1 MTEREKIAG
10 RLKRAAAR
18 TGKTQRTLADEIGV
32 CYATLN
38 NYLTGLRAV
47 PSDVLAALCRA
58 LELSPNTALGI
69 DPDSRTEQEM
79 QREWEED
86 TCRVALQ
93 TFGKE
98 SQVRMVFE
106 EMAELQKELCKNL
119 RDEPNRKHIIEEIAD
134 VEIMLEQMVQLYR
147 CRGMVDEVRREKLK
161 RLRGRMEKRG

>member
-1 MTEREKIAG
+1 MTEREKTAQ
-10 RLKRAAAR
+10 RLKRAAKRSDKSLRA
-18 TGKTQRTLADEIGV
+18 LAGEIGV
-32 CYATLN
+32 QYSTLSR
-38 NYLTGLRAV
+38 YIRGDHAI
-47 PSDVLAALCRA
+47 PSDILAALCKA
-58 LELSPNTALGI
+58 LAISPNTALGI
-69 DPDSRTEQEM
+69 DPDSRTEQEI

-98 SQVRMVFE
+98 SQICMVFE

-119 RDEPNRKHIIEEIAD
+119 RDEPNCEHIIEEIAD

-147 CRGMVDEVRREKLK
+147 CRDDVDDMRREKLK

>member
-18 TGKTQRTLADEIGV
+18 SGKTQKALADETGIN
-32 CYATLN
+32 YITFN
-38 NYLTGLRAV
+38 NYITGNHAV

-58 LELSPNTALGI
+58 LGLSPNTALGI
-69 DPDSRTEQEM
+69 DPDSRTEQEI

-98 SQVRMVFE
+98 SQIRMVFE

-119 RDEPNRKHIIEEIAD
+119 RNEPNHKHIIEEIAD

-147 CRGMVDEVRREKLK
+147 CRGDVDDMRREKLK
-161 RLRGRMEKRG
+161 RLRGRMSREK